1 MSPLLHRGLALIL
14 LGAGGGVLAQALPAN
29 QAAQA
34 AQAASAASAPL
45 RAAADSQR
53 RVLEDD
59 GVRIEEFRVRG
70 QLQRVIVRSK
80 VGGARTY
87 EIIVGPGGRDPSQER
102 GTAGQRAWSLF
113 DF

>member
-14 LGAGGGVLAQALPAN
+14 LGAGGGVPAQVLPSN
-29 QAAQA
+29 QA